1 MTVGPAYC
9 IAIDIGGTK
18 MALGVFNN
26 EGQLQGDIQIIPV
39 SFDEHKVADA
49 HQMISA
55 IAPYVEKARQRYS
68 PLIGI
73 GLSICGNINK
83 ETGEAVLI
91 PNLHWRGLPF
101 GSMVRNAFQLPVF
114 AGTDVRAA
122 ALAERLWGVARESQF
137 FAWCTVGTGYG
148 GYLFLNGK
156 LYDGYHGFA
165 GPFGHITWDEEG
177 YPCGC
182 GRRGCF
188 ETFVAGPA
196 IARAGQAAVDAGH
209 SPLMAELSQGG
220 RVTTQTVIQ
229 AYQQNDPAAVSII
242 EQVAR
247 LIAINLSG
255 LVNTLDLEM
264 IVMGGGVIQAC
275 PQLID
280 RISHYIRRYL
290 MSDEARRDLRLERE
304 TFTNSAL
311 YGAAA
316 DVFLRSGVINEA
328 LGA

>member
-1 MTVGPAYC
+1 
-9 IAIDIGGTK
+9 
-18 MALGVFNN
+18 
-26 EGQLQGDIQIIPV
+26 
-39 SFDEHKVADA
+39 
-49 HQMISA
+49 
-55 IAPYVEKARQRYS
+55 
-68 PLIGI
+68 
-73 GLSICGNINK
+73 
-83 ETGEAVLI
+83 
-91 PNLHWRGLPF
+91 
-101 GSMVRNAFQLPVF
+101 
-114 AGTDVRAA
+114 
-122 ALAERLWGVARESQF
+122 
-137 FAWCTVGTGYG
+137 
-148 GYLFLNGK
+148 
-156 LYDGYHGFA
+156 
-165 GPFGHITWDEEG
+165 
-177 YPCGC
+177 
-182 GRRGCF
+182 
-188 ETFVAGPA
+188 
-196 IARAGQAAVDAGH
+196 
-209 SPLMAELSQGG
+209 MAELSQGG

-290 MSDEARRDLRLERE
+290 MSDEALRDLRLERE